1 MTNYQAHALL
11 NQQKLGMYVSPA
23 QVNEALFTTGDL
35 DVLSIAPKVDQP
47 LCRYGPESRYLRTGE
62 ASCFSTGELRVRTV
76 GGNSNANQGEDR

>member
-1 MTNYQAHALL
+1 MTKYQAHALL

-62 ASCFSTGELRVRTV
+62 ASCFATGEVRLGAV
-76 GGNSNANQGEDR
+76 DGNSKANQGEN